1 MEKTMKLGEFRKTT
15 KGRASRL
22 AATVADV
29 TGAKDY
35 ELAIAGPAALIEK
48 VLSKSDFSVTIDPG
62 RTVDQTAKDLEREVK
77 QRLEEFSRAAMFD
90 DLTLLPIFKK
100 APVPPAKDK
109 TLFVSL
115 RRTRGE
121 GTFWSFG
128 FSYVLPRGSNII
140 VYPPALCGLTA
151 SVTPATGDQDLFL
164 SRFLGSQIMSAVRG
178 GTRVD
183 TVFFDNP
190 PLTPCDFFH
199 WNLLVIRILGFT
211 AGRGAFMM
219 RGVS

>member
-1 MEKTMKLGEFRKTT
+1 MT

-22 AATVADV
+22 AATIADV

-35 ELAIAGPAALIEK
+35 ELTIAGPAAVIEK

-62 RTVDQTAKDLEREVK
+62 RTVDQTAEDLERDVK
-77 QRLEEFSRAAMFD
+77 QRLEEFSRAAMLD

-121 GTFWSFG
+121 GTFWNFR
-128 FSYVLPRGSNII
+128 FSYFLPRGFNIML
-140 VYPPALCGLTA
+140 YPPPMCGLTA
-151 SVTPATGDQDLFL
+151 SVTPVTGDQDLFL
-164 SRFLGSQIMSAVRG
+164 FRFLGPPVMSSVRG
-178 GTRVD
+178 GTSVD
-183 TVFFDNP
+183 RVFFDNP
-190 PLTPCDFFH
+190 PLTPCDIFH
-199 WNLLVIRILGFT
+199 WNLLVIRIFGFT
-211 AGRGAFMM
+211 AGRGAFML

>member
-1 MEKTMKLGEFRKTT
+1 MKLGAFRKIT

-22 AATVADV
+22 TATIADV

-35 ELAIAGPAALIEK
+35 ELAIAGPAAAIEK

-62 RTVDQTAKDLEREVK
+62 RTVDQTAKDVEGEAK
-77 QRLEEFSRAAMFD
+77 QRVEEFSRAAMFD

-100 APVPPAKDK
+100 APIPPAKDK

-115 RRTRGE
+115 RRTRGK
-121 GTFWSFG
+121 GTFWNFG
-128 FSYVLPRGSNII
+128 FTYLLPTGWNLIVL
-140 VYPPALCGLTA
+140 PPALCGLTA
-151 SVTPATGDQDLFL
+151 SVTPVTGDQDLFL
-164 SRFLGSQIMSAVRG
+164 SRFLGSPIMSSVRG

-190 PLTPCDFFH
+190 PLTPCDIFH
-199 WNLLVIRILGFT
+199 WNFLVIRILGFT
-211 AGRGAFMM
+211 TGRGAFRM